1 MYPRKRK
8 EKKTR
13 RDEIDGSVDLRVFEL
28 MDPSSVR
35 PSERPSQTQ
44 LDEKLKGRKRYI
56 ESGEARYQLRAQGNR
71 EIDQREDE
79 EAHRNHDTMS
89 SLIKHPPRPK
99 KQQQHHH
106 P

>member
-56 ESGEARYQLRAQGNR
+56 EDLKVGKRD
-71 EIDQREDE
+71 I
-79 EAHRNHDTMS
+79 S
-89 SLIKHPPRPK
+89 SELKETER
-99 KQQQHHH
+99 
-106 P
+106 